1 MSRGSIDISLAGSEA
16 ILPGDPQD
24 LFKNGQFNRVPLMI
38 GNTNAE
44 SILFAEVILGKYF
57 TASQNNS
64 PTLIKQVLLKR
75 RVFSIKK
82 PYLRTAATLLP
93 MLKGEFRPFHRGI

>member
-1 MSRGSIDISLAGSEA
+1 MSRGSIDISLAGGEA

-57 TASQNNS
+57 TASQK
-64 PTLIKQVLLKR
+64 I
-75 RVFSIKK
+75 
-82 PYLRTAATLLP
+82 
-93 MLKGEFRPFHRGI
+93 